1 MLLIHLQRFGC
12 MTSAYYK
19 YAIAAVVVFD
29 LSRPSTF
36 DAVLKVIRAM
46 FRALD

>member
-1 MLLIHLQRFGC
+1 

-19 YAIAAVVVFD
+19 YAIAAVIVFD

-36 DAVLKVIRAM
+36 DAVLKVLSRFTSSKRNRCSGAKI
-46 FRALD
+46 